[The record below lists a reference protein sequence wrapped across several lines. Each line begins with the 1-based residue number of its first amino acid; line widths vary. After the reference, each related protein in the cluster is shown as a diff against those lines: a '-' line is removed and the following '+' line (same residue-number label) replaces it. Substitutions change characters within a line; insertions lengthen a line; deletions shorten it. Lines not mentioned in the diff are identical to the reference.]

1 MTVLSE
7 LVEHHAEE
15 EEDEMFVLA
24 TKLGDAELESLGAQ
38 LVARA
43 KELAREEVAGG
54 SKAGRR

>member
-1 MTVLSE
+1 MLSE

-15 EEDEMFVLA
+15 EADEMFVLA

-38 LVARA
+38 LAARA
-43 KELAREEVAGG
+43 RELTREEVAGG

>member
-1 MTVLSE
+1 
-7 LVEHHAEE
+7 VEHHAEE

-38 LVARA
+38 LAARA
-43 KELAREEVAGG
+43 RELTREEVAGG